1 MFELLYVFQFI
12 YVLIV
17 ASASTWL
24 RAFFVPPVVCLMFVL
39 TAASPFSSVR
49 FFTPC
54 RVFDVC
60 VDSS

>member
-39 TAASPFSSVR
+39 TAASPFSS
-49 FFTPC
+49 
-54 RVFDVC
+54 
-60 VDSS
+60 